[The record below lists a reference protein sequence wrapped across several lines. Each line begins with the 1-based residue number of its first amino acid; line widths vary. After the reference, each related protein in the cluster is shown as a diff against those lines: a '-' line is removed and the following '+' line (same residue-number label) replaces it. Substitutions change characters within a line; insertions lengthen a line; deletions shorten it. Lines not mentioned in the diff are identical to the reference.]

1 VSNVEAIKSAARHL
15 ADQGKCLSDNRV
27 FISDVV
33 DALLPQNPGWTE
45 AQIKEAMRTMDRT
58 VMFATG
64 DLLDAYDATKLARS
78 RTVVNTYRDHAVF
91 VIPL

>member
-1 VSNVEAIKSAARHL
+1 MDGGVSNVEAIKSAARHL
-15 ADQGKCLSDNRV
+15 ADQGKCLSDRRV

-64 DLLDAYDATKLARS
+64 DPAAADGRSSLGPGRWSTPTATTRCS
-78 RTVVNTYRDHAVF
+78 
-91 VIPL
+91 